1 MGRAINMEND
11 LYKMEAEVDLLKGR
25 VSLLEKAIEAG
36 RKKPSKKKAVKK
48 ETKDE

>member
-11 LYKMEAEVDLLKGR
+11 LSKLEAKVELLQGR
-25 VSLLEKAIEAG
+25 VDFIEKAIQAG

>member
-11 LYKMEAEVDLLKGR
+11 LYKLEAKVDLLRDK
-25 VSLLEKAIEAG
+25 VNLIEKAIEAG